1 MIEMFE
7 YKQELQIM
15 RKPKEPKMITM
26 EELGILTTQ
35 LDAFVKFY
43 REYILLED
51 DEHRAALKE
60 LECYSDLLNKKA
72 YDQLFLDTRYVE
84 KDEEKQSYL

>member
-1 MIEMFE
+1 MFE

-15 RKPKEPKMITM
+15 KKPKEPKMITM

-43 REYILLED
+43 NEYILLED

-72 YDQLFLDTRYVE
+72 YDQLFLDTSYVE
-84 KDEEKQSYL
+84 KDEEKQIYL

>member
-1 MIEMFE
+1 MFE

-15 RKPKEPKMITM
+15 KKPKEPKMITM

-43 REYILLED
+43 NEYILLED

-84 KDEEKQSYL
+84 RDEEKQSYL